1 MVPARMSRC
10 RDVEIRRRRLR
21 VAIRNCPDG
30 FKSKVDV
37 DCSPPAPMDDIRRK
51 AALSRCLAWHPYD
64 DETGHKPPPNIYQ
77 LNVPWSGGLG
87 AMMHR
92 RGCHLHRK

>member
-1 MVPARMSRC
+1 
-10 RDVEIRRRRLR
+10 
-21 VAIRNCPDG
+21 
-30 FKSKVDV
+30 
-37 DCSPPAPMDDIRRK
+37 MDDIRRK
-51 AALSRCLAWHPYD
+51 AALSRCLAWHPDD